1 MDPQSSKINRDI
13 SGLPRD
19 FHPRIPHLPLSSGK
33 LETSIAP
40 IFPSP
45 TTTTPLLWSNK
56 ALQAWR
62 HLEHRGRADFSSA
75 GPTTV
80 KKTKVVFLGEQ
91 SVGKTSLITKWR
103 GLNCLAWKEL
113 KRL

>member
-45 TTTTPLLWSNK
+45 TTTTPLLWLNK
-56 ALQAWR
+56 ALQHGGTWNTGD
-62 HLEHRGRADFSSA
+62 GRLFFGWPDN
-75 GPTTV
+75 
-80 KKTKVVFLGEQ
+80 GEENEGRVPRRA
-91 SVGKTSLITKWR
+91 VGWEDEFNNEVR
-103 GLNCLAWKEL
+103 GLNSLAW
-113 KRL
+113 R